1 MFLMTPD
8 FETILNSIHATAL
21 NFKKGVKSLADR
33 IDKPEKTLYA
43 ELERQG
49 TAKLGLTTSILI
61 SEITGDL
68 TPFDLIERRFGR
80 VAFFMPVGN
89 RETSL
94 STMRDLLARLMG
106 LFGQYLQD
114 YSNSISTGTLNKKEA
129 RTCLTD
135 IENMLKTGM
144 EIRAHLERMAGNADD
159 N

>member
-1 MFLMTPD
+1 MSHGPD
-8 FETILNSIHATAL
+8 FETILNSIQASAL
-21 NFKKGVKSLADR
+21 SYKKGIKSLADQ
-33 IDKPEKTLYA
+33 IGKPDKTLYA

-94 STMRDLLARLMG
+94 STMRDLASRLLG
-106 LFGQYLQD
+106 LFGRYLQD

-129 RTCLTD
+129 RACLDD
-135 IENMLKTGM
+135 IESLLKTSM
-144 EIRAHLERMAGNADD
+144 EIRAHLERMAGDER
-159 N
+159 